1 MYDPRHTRSNQITGK
16 VYYPMTSPGS
26 LKYQPDLDEDE
37 KILIGELFDDEIVP
51 KLIKLGARL
60 GTINCSFA
68 GDKYQKWNIRFK
80 SIGSD
85 FMISDFEFDEEGASI
100 DLDL

>member
-1 MYDPRHTRSNQITGK
+1 MTG
-16 VYYPMTSPGS
+16 PGS
-26 LKYQPDLDEDE
+26 HKPSLPELDDDE
-37 KILIGELFDDEIVP
+37 KILLVEKFQEEIVP
-51 KLIKLGARL
+51 KLVRLGARL

-68 GDKYQKWNIRFK
+68 GKKYNKWNISFK

-85 FMISDFEFDEEGASI
+85 FMISDFEFDEHGASI

>member
-1 MYDPRHTRSNQITGK
+1 
-16 VYYPMTSPGS
+16 MTAHGY
-26 LKYQPDLDEDE
+26 LKNLPDLDEDE
-37 KILIGELFDDEIVP
+37 KILLHDLFEEEIVP
-51 KLIKLGARL
+51 RLARLGARL

-68 GDKYQKWNIRFK
+68 GEKYNKWNIRFK

-85 FMISDFEFDEEGASI
+85 FMITDFEFDENSASI

>member
-1 MYDPRHTRSNQITGK
+1 MTG
-16 VYYPMTSPGS
+16 PGS
-26 LKYQPDLDEDE
+26 LNNLPDLDEDE
-37 KILIGELFDDEIVP
+37 KIFLSELFQEDIVP
-51 KLIKLGARL
+51 KLVRLGARL
-60 GTINCSFA
+60 GTINCGFA
-68 GDKYQKWNIRFK
+68 GEKYHKWNISFK

>member
-1 MYDPRHTRSNQITGK
+1 MTG
-16 VYYPMTSPGS
+16 PGS
-26 LKYQPDLDEDE
+26 LEYLHDLDDDE
-37 KILIGELFDDEIVP
+37 KIFLSELFHEEIVP
-51 KLIKLGARL
+51 KLIRLGARL

-68 GDKYQKWNIRFK
+68 GDKYQKWNICFK

-85 FMISDFEFDEEGASI
+85 FMISDFEFDEDGASI

>member
-1 MYDPRHTRSNQITGK
+1 
-16 VYYPMTSPGS
+16 MTD
-26 LKYQPDLDEDE
+26 LKYLPDLDEDE
-37 KILIGELFDDEIVP
+37 KIFLSEMFQEEIVP
-51 KLIKLGARL
+51 KLIRLGARL

-68 GDKYQKWNIRFK
+68 GEKYQKWNISFK

-85 FMISDFEFDEEGASI
+85 FMISDFEFDEDGAFI

>member
-1 MYDPRHTRSNQITGK
+1 MTGP
-16 VYYPMTSPGS
+16 VP
-26 LKYQPDLDEDE
+26 LNDLPDLDEDE
-37 KILIGELFDDEIVP
+37 KILLSELFEEEIVP

-68 GDKYQKWNIRFK
+68 GEKYQKWNISFK

-85 FMISDFEFDEEGASI
+85 FMISDFEFDEDGASM